1 MGDDDRVL
9 TYRQLI
15 GEVARLSARRQ
26 TGWVFITTSDNHS
39 VRFGLQD
46 GAIVAISF
54 RNQTGPQALAAIQQ
68 QVHKGSLS
76 FSDGLPHP
84 KPQAGLPPTTELL
97 AVLQSAATDHANE
110 DDAGAHPVDEALTR
124 SRATIEAELVE
135 YLGPM
140 ARVVLDEHLSA
151 ATSLT
156 DLIDS
161 LARELN
167 DPAKSS
173 AFKERV
179 RERLASSAS
188 DKKAS

>member
-15 GEVARLSARRQ
+15 REVTRLCARRQ

-68 QVHKGSLS
+68 VHKGSLS

-84 KPQAGLPPTTELL
+84 KPQAGLPPTTDIL
-97 AVLQSAATDHANE
+97 AVLQSAATDHADEE
-110 DDAGAHPVDEALTR
+110 DADAQPVDEALTR
-124 SRATIEAELVE
+124 SRAIIEAELVE

-151 ATSLT
+151 ARSLT